1 MAVNLTKIVELL
13 LLLLLLLVGPFDGVL
28 ASDRLRRNN
37 NNNNNFAF
45 DDAPI
50 QTEYVDRSNLDRV
63 LAMFNL
69 TEAQMK
75 RISPGLSTASK
86 ATSTTD
92 NSSTQYFHNAKEY
105 R

>member
-1 MAVNLTKIVELL
+1 MNFAKKMTLNQLIFVNLLLMIIVGNISKVL
-13 LLLLLLLVGPFDGVL
+13 GNDRFGV
-28 ASDRLRRNN
+28 
-37 NNNNNFAF
+37 
-45 DDAPI
+45 DDALI

-75 RISPGLSTASK
+75 RISPGLSSANK
-86 ATSTTD
+86 ATNSTD
-92 NSSTQYFHNAKEY
+92 NSGKQYFNNAKEY

>member
-1 MAVNLTKIVELL
+1 MAVVLLILVELL
-13 LLLLLLLVGPFDGVL
+13 PLLLLGAIGGTCG
-28 ASDRLRRNN
+28 SGDRLRRNS
-37 NNNNNFAF
+37 NFAF

-75 RISPGLSTASK
+75 RIPPGLASANK
-86 ATSTTD
+86 SSGATD
-92 NSSTQYFHNAKEY
+92 NTSTQYFHNAKEF